1 MSDSDQPGRRA
12 HDCRIGAV
20 DDLYGALVGI
30 TDLYVRL
37 ADSGDCGFWNPEGVI
52 EVISARAALAK
63 AGGKT

>member
-1 MSDSDQPGRRA
+1 M
-12 HDCRIGAV
+12 
-20 DDLYGALVGI
+20 DDLIAALVGI